1 VNTQNT
7 RISANTA
14 ISLVVANMIGTGV
27 FTSLGYQV
35 LGIQSYFALLGLW
48 IVGGLIALCG
58 ALCYGELAA
67 AMPRSGG
74 EYHYLSKIYHPSI
87 GFLSGWV
94 SATVGFAAPTALA
107 AMALGKYAS
116 SVLPA
121 LNDQYLAVGVV
132 ISVAIIHSIS
142 IKAGSYFQMLFTSL
156 KVVLIVFF
164 IGAAFFITPSAQQQ
178 SVAWFPVVSADID
191 ALFSPAF
198 AVSLIYVSY
207 AYSGWNAAV
216 YMTGEIENPQKNLP
230 RALLTGTAL
239 VTVLYVLLNYAFLK
253 VAPLTAL
260 AGKPEVGYVAASFI
274 FGSTGGNLMGLTIAL
289 LLISTV
295 SAMVFAG
302 PRVVQTMGEDLYAL
316 RFLAKKNERNIPLN
330 GIWFQTILTVIL
342 IVTSSFEAV
351 LTYSGFVLSLFT
363 FFTVLGLFILRWKN
377 PDLPRPYKTWG
388 YPVTPIIFLSL
399 TVWTLWFIF
408 RDKTTESLYGLGT
421 VLLGGLVYWFAIRG
435 KEAKE

>member
-1 VNTQNT
+1 MNTQNT